1 MGYLATSQIQH
12 LHKLGGKRNAQRI
25 IKGMEYY
32 LNHMKLDEHVYFL
45 NKEGRDLI
53 GSKKERRKTQT
64 IDHFLLRNQYL
75 IHFKIDQV
83 IFEPNNLKWDEYIVI
98 PDAWYKRQGREYF
111 LEIDRQQLMINNRE
125 KINLYQSLKKSGKLK
140 EFPTVVFVT
149 LTEYRQKQ
157 LRVLLNEEKLKSEV
171 YLKVDII

>member
-32 LNHMKLDEHVYFL
+32 LSHMRLDEHVYFL
-45 NKEGRDLI
+45 NEEGRDLI

-64 IDHFLLRNQYL
+64 VDHFLLRNQYL
-75 IHFKIDQV
+75 IHFNINQV
-83 IFEPNNLKWDEYIVI
+83 MFEPNNLKWDKNRVI
-98 PDAWYKRQGREYF
+98 PDAWYKRQDREYF
-111 LEIDRQQLMINNRE
+111 LEIDRQQLMINNKE
-125 KINLYQSLKKSGKLK
+125 KISLYHSLKKSGKLK

-149 LTEYRQKQ
+149 LTEYRQKL
-157 LRVLLNEEKLKSEV
+157 LRSLLNEAKLKSEV
-171 YLKVDII
+171 YLKVDIM

>member
-25 IKGMEYY
+25 IKGMEGY
-32 LNHMKLDEHVYFL
+32 LNYMRLDEHVYFL

-83 IFEPNNLKWDEYIVI
+83 MLEPNLKWDKNILI
-98 PDAWYKRQGREYF
+98 PDAWYKRQCREYF
-111 LEIDRQQLMINNRE
+111 LEIDRQQLMANNKE
-125 KINLYQSLKKSGKLK
+125 KICLYQSLKQSGKIK
-140 EFPTVVFVT
+140 EFPTLVFVT
-149 LTEYRQKQ
+149 LTEYRQRL
-157 LRVLLNEEKLKSEV
+157 LRSLLSEAKLKSEV
-171 YLKVDII
+171 YLKNDII

>member
-25 IKGMEYY
+25 IKGMEGY
-32 LNHMKLDEHVYFL
+32 LNHMRLDEHVYFL

-75 IHFKIDQV
+75 IHFKINEV
-83 IFEPNNLKWDEYIVI
+83 MFEPNLKWDKNIIV
-98 PDAWYKRQGREYF
+98 PDAWYKKHGREYF
-111 LEIDRQQLMINNRE
+111 LEIDRQQLMINNKE
-125 KINLYQSLKKSGKLK
+125 KITLYQSLKKSGKLK

-157 LRVLLNEEKLKSEV
+157 LRVLLNEAKLKSEV
-171 YLKVDII
+171 YLKVDIM